1 MKTVRRGRRF
11 FTGSVLATVFLAGLL
26 AGQMIGSGESGIG
39 ASSSLV
45 DQPAFATFQQAWD
58 LVHEH
63 YVLPEELDA
72 DEMILGAAA
81 GMMEAIGDT
90 RHSTF
95 LDPQDAKSFR
105 SSLRGELIGIGVHL
119 RFDGDVPEVIKAIS
133 GSPAEEAGIQAGD
146 LIYSVDG
153 VETDRMTDSSFG
165 NALRGKTGSEVT
177 LDIGRPSDQSL
188 YSVTIA
194 RAVIRIDPVEIAFLP
209 ENRMLI
215 RLNEFSSGAGEAL
228 RESLIEANSRGL
240 AGLVFD
246 LRGNPG
252 GFVSEAIAVASEFM
266 DEGAVIYLHQER
278 GGEPRPVTT
287 VGRDGKGFEFPLVVL
302 IDGDSASAAE
312 IIAASLRDNDRAAVV
327 GMRTFGTGTVISSFD
342 LNDGSVAAIGT
353 ALWLTPGGD
362 MVRGFGVEP
371 TVEEAL
377 APGVAP
383 IVFEDGDRLTIS
395 RIELAEDAQLIRAL
409 ELLALSNSE
418 VFEPSAA

>member
-1 MKTVRRGRRF
+1 MRRGRRF
-11 FTGSVLATVFLAGLL
+11 STGGILAIVFLAGLF
-26 AGQMIGSGESGIG
+26 AGQMIGSGGSGIG
-39 ASSSLV
+39 ASSSVV

-72 DEMILGAAA
+72 DDMILGAAA

-95 LDPQDAKSFR
+95 LNPQEARSFR

-119 RFDGDVPEVIKAIS
+119 RFDGSVPEVVRIVAD
-133 GSPAEEAGIQAGD
+133 SPADVAGIKAGD
-146 LIYSVDG
+146 LIYAVDG
-153 VETDRMTDSSFG
+153 VETERMTDRALG
-165 NALRGKTGSEVT
+165 NALRGEAGIEVT
-177 LDIGRPSDQSL
+177 LDLGRPSDQSL
-188 YSVTIA
+188 FSVTMA
-194 RAVIRIDPVEIAFLP
+194 RAVITIDPVEIAFLP

-215 RLNEFSSGAGEAL
+215 RLNEFSSGAGKAL
-228 RESLIEANSRGL
+228 RESLAEAELRSV
-240 AGLVFD
+240 AGLVLD

-266 DEGAVIYLHQER
+266 DEGEVIYLHQER

-287 VGRDGKGFEFPLVVL
+287 VGRDGKGLEFPLVVL

-312 IIAASLRDNDRAAVV
+312 IIAASLRDNGRADVV
-327 GMRTFGTGTVISSFD
+327 GVRTFGTGTVISSFD
-342 LNDGSVAAIGT
+342 LEDGSVAAIGT
-353 ALWLTPGGD
+353 ALWLTPGGE

-371 TVEEAL
+371 TVESSL

-383 IVFEDGDRLTIS
+383 IVFEDGARLTNS
-395 RIELAEDAQLIRAL
+395 SIERSDDAQLIRAL
-409 ELLALSNSE
+409 ELLELAESE
-418 VFEPSAA
+418 SSEPYAA